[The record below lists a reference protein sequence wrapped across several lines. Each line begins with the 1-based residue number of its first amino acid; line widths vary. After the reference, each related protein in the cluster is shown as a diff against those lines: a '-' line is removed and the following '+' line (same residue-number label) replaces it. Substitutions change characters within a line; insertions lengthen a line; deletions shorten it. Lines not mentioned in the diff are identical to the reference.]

1 MTPPHISIQN
11 GQLTQ
16 QPLPDISSEGLQ
28 LIYEVF
34 RIQDGKPVF
43 LNDHL
48 TRLYVG
54 IATTKHQSSIPMTA
68 LEQLLHQMIHRS
80 GLSSGNVKIEFY
92 FAPDSRNETC
102 FRSFFI
108 PTSYPTREMYTN
120 GVICTLLARERNTPS
135 VKIANPGLRHL
146 SDQIRADKNVYE
158 TILHTDGFI
167 TEGSRSNIFFVE
179 GGTIRTAPSGMV
191 LEGIMRMKV
200 LEIAERIGIPV
211 NFSPLETHELATPEA
226 AFITGTSPRILP
238 IREIDGVIYQVPHP
252 LVTLL
257 TDELNTLIQ
266 NALKQ

>member
-1 MTPPHISIQN
+1 MTPSHISIQN

-16 QPLPDISSEGLQ
+16 QPLPEIAAEGLQ

-43 LNDHL
+43 LDDHL
-48 TRLYVG
+48 SRLYAG
-54 IATTKHQSSIPMTA
+54 IAITKHQSSIPMLA
-68 LEQLLHQMIHRS
+68 LDQLLREMIHRS
-80 GLSSGNVKIEFY
+80 GLSSGNVNIEFY
-92 FAPDSRNETC
+92 YAPDGRNETC

-120 GVICTLLARERNTPS
+120 GVVCTLLARERNTPA
-135 VKIANPGLRHL
+135 VKIANPALRHL

-158 TILHTDGFI
+158 TILHTDNYI
-167 TEGSRSNIFFVE
+167 TEGSRSNVFFVE

-200 LEIAERIGIPV
+200 LEIAERLGIPV
-211 NFSPLETHELATPEA
+211 NFSPLKTHELATPDA

-238 IREIDGVIYQVPHP
+238 IRMIDETSFQVPHP
-252 LVTLL
+252 LVTRL
-257 TDELNTLIQ
+257 TDELNILIQ
-266 NALKQ
+266 KSLK

>member
-1 MTPPHISIQN
+1 MTPSHISIQN

-16 QPLPDISSEGLQ
+16 QPLPDISSEGVQ

-68 LEQLLHQMIHRS
+68 LEQLLRQMIHRS
-80 GLSSGNVKIEFY
+80 GLSTGNVKIEFY

-158 TILHTDGFI
+158 TILHTDNYI
-167 TEGSRSNIFFVE
+167 TEGSRSNVFFVQ
-179 GGTIRTAPSGMV
+179 GDTIRTAPNGMV

-200 LEIAERIGIPV
+200 LEIAERTGIPV
-211 NFSPLETHELATPEA
+211 NFYPLKTHELAIPEA

-238 IREIDGVIYQVPHP
+238 IRMIDETSFQVPHP
-252 LVTLL
+252 LVTRL
-257 TDELNTLIQ
+257 TDELNILIQ
-266 NALKQ
+266 KSLK